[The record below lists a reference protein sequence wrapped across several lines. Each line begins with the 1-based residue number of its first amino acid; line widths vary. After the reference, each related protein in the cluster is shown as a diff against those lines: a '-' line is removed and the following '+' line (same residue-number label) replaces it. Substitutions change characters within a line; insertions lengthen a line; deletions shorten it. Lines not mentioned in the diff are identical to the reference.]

1 MAKWLKKLKSFI
13 CLLIFISLALSSL
26 QPALANPLEEQ
37 DEFDRLRMKWRYYL
51 TGEDRYELPVT
62 DPDLAARI
70 DGITSNGQSAWSTM
84 NKEADRTYLWVDAVP
99 SRFPDSSYIYEN
111 IKRLYRMALAY
122 TTKGSSLEG
131 NPELLNDTIQGLDW
145 VYENQYNERLDWKV
159 NYHHWEINIPTTLSN
174 ISTLLYDR
182 LGEARISNYM
192 NAVHKFANDPTT
204 YALSTVPSY
213 GANRLS
219 ESLPIALRGIL
230 VKDRSRLALVRDRLG
245 DFEALIYPFVMD
257 GNGWYR
263 DGSFISHD
271 RHAYNGTYGLEQ
283 YSILISLMYLLD
295 GSSWEITDPRVDNV
309 YQWTND
315 GYLPLVHRGRMMDMV
330 NGRSIARPGS
340 SDHVQGNKLIDSLLI
355 LSEFADPQNA
365 LLYKQVIKEWVQ
377 GKTGTGYDYRK
388 GASIPMLLRA
398 NAILKDDTVTAAPP
412 LSYTQ
417 YSGMDRAVQQRPTY
431 AFGVS
436 MFSNRVYDFETVNG
450 ENLKGWYTSSGMTY
464 VYDRDISQYNENYW
478 TTVNMKRLPG
488 TTVDAE
494 YGRPEADSNKLSTK
508 SWVGGVEISDLFG
521 ASGMELEGY
530 RTTLNAKKSW
540 FAFDDEIVALGSDID
555 STDDRTIETI
565 IENRRLKAEGEHRLT
580 VNGEVLPTSDGWS
593 AELGGVRDI
602 HLEGRTEGS
611 DIGYVFPDGGATVQ
625 ALQEVRSGT
634 WSDVSRLATDPKV
647 YSNRFLNLWFDH
659 GKSPAN
665 AKYSYILLPDRT
677 AEEVSRYSAQPDVT
691 ILEQNEYVHAVREND
706 LNVTAALFW
715 SDVKRTVDRL
725 ITADKKAAVAVRE
738 TDGRLEVAV
747 SDPTH
752 ENRGIIEVEIHR
764 SAAGVV
770 ESDASIKVL
779 RLEPTIRLAV
789 QTNGSLGRTQS
800 ILFDLVNEEK
810 PSALILSPVADASVH
825 GGDAAT
831 ETFGAS
837 TTMSARDAGDASKN
851 RKSYVK
857 FDLASV
863 ETVDRA
869 VLRVNTFHPSGAFA
883 VLNAYG
889 AGNGWTE
896 QDIRWDN
903 APAAET
909 GALDWTFV
917 NGMERYYE
925 LDVTE
930 YVRGKAADVGT
941 ATLMVA
947 GTDYEDVNLALHSRE
962 HSYRGPQLAIEGTFA
977 SGTPVAV
984 PDSPSY
990 GNATTVAADESFDG
1004 DATGSMPE
1012 GWSVRPIGGQAAVY
1026 EQPGSMN
1033 DRELLLTSDAE
1044 GLTASFPFEP
1054 QQGLVFA
1061 EFRVKAQS
1069 SAVPFEIAL
1078 LESAG
1083 EEAAVKI
1090 ALNGKGRITAT
1101 DGGSVSYL
1109 QSYAANVW
1117 YKIKLVLDTQT
1128 DAYDIYIDEA
1138 RKGARLELTR
1148 PSEALSAIRFAAA
1161 PTGRFYVDDA
1171 TAGIADAMEPAP
1183 TERDILNRDAAD
1195 AVLPQ
1200 YTVNDHFN
1208 VSGTDSLVGW
1218 AFNQAGGT
1226 VRLTDQPN
1234 GVNKSLSIVK
1244 SGTGQTAATKSF
1256 GALGGKTAV
1265 EFWLRPEQ
1273 TDQTFGAPYVR
1284 DAGNRD
1290 IAIVLFGNNGNIT
1303 AFHGSSG
1310 VSIMPYQAGEWYHM
1324 RLEIDPIGKMYDL
1337 YINGKLA
1344 ADNYAYRNASASG
1357 VSRLL
1362 FFSNATS
1369 GALQIDNVR
1378 VVSEEDEMASPAP
1391 GTTPSITLQAPEE
1404 ARPKEAVQVRLDLQS
1419 MGYEVRPERIV
1430 VAYDEGVLSFEGLE
1444 GGAPEASYVV
1454 AAENPGRLALTWTES
1469 VPIADSADLPRLN
1482 FRVKDQPDAERARI
1496 ELFTAEMFL
1505 LPDGVS
1511 VRTPREEAVI
1521 SIHADV
1527 TSFYTVNDDFNGSEL
1542 PTSWLYNEA
1551 GGTVRLSDMPNGANR
1566 SLSIVNAR
1574 SGQTAAIR
1582 EFDSLTGEVTV
1593 EYWVKPAQRNQTFG
1607 APYAKDAAGRDN
1619 AVILFLNNGTIQA
1632 FNGSAPSA
1640 TVLMSYQ
1647 ADEWYHMRL
1656 VLDTDSKTY
1665 DLFINGMPAADDFAF
1680 RNASSAGIGR
1690 LQFFS
1695 NATAGALHLD
1705 NVRVISEA
1713 DLSAGPN
1720 PAEVP
1725 ALTLQAPEEAPIG
1738 EAFHVQLNMENRGY
1752 EVRPERAILAYD
1764 PGVFT
1769 YEGLDETVSSSVYDI
1784 NDSTP
1789 GYIAFTWL
1797 DAAAFAANEPLTRLN
1812 FKVNEGA
1819 AAEAGSIRLF
1829 ASELYLL
1836 AEGASIRT
1844 GHDDAT
1850 VNVLRDT
1857 TAPVS
1862 SATLSPESPNG
1873 GDGWYTVPMS
1883 VRLEAV
1889 DDLSGPDRIEIRLN
1903 GGVTWDVYRADSV
1916 HLLFAQDGEY
1926 TLAYRAA
1933 DKAGNVEEERSIAWK
1948 LDRTAPEIDFGIIP
1962 NAVYSNTGEL
1972 TLQVSVTD
1980 QGSGADAGQTVIM
1993 LDGLPAEPDAAIPLY
2008 RLPPGAHT
2016 LTVSAS
2022 DRAGNTSS
2030 GAVTFYTETSLQ
2042 ALKELVERFAE
2053 TGAIENRGIAVSL
2066 LQKLEAES
2074 LQSFVNEANALR
2086 GKHIATEEAE
2096 ILIRNGIYLLN
2107 Q

>member
-1 MAKWLKKLKSFI
+1 MAKWLGKLKSFV
-13 CLLIFISLALSSL
+13 CFLVFISLALSSL
-26 QPALANPLEEQ
+26 PPALSNPLEEQ
-37 DEFDRLRMKWRYYL
+37 DEFDRLRMKWRYSL

-70 DGITSNGQSAWSTM
+70 DGIASGGQSAWSTM
-84 NKEADRTYLWVDAVP
+84 NKEADRTYLWADAVP
-99 SRFPDSSYIYEN
+99 SRFPDSSHIYEN

-122 TTKGSSLEG
+122 TTKGSALEG
-131 NPELLNDTIQGLDW
+131 NPELLKDTIQGLDW

-174 ISTLLYDR
+174 ITTLLYDR
-182 LGEARISNYM
+182 LGETRISNYM

-230 VKDRSRLALVRDRLG
+230 VKDGSRLALVRDRLG
-245 DFEALIYPFVMD
+245 DFEALIYPFVKD

-295 GSSWEITDPRVDNV
+295 GSSWKITDPRVDNV
-309 YQWTND
+309 YRWTND
-315 GYLPLVHRGRMMDMV
+315 GYLPLVHQGRMMDMV

-340 SDHVQGNKLIDSLLI
+340 SDHVQGNKLIDALLI

-365 LLYKQVIKEWVQ
+365 LLYKQVVKEWVQ

-388 GASIPMLLRA
+388 SASIPMLLRA
-398 NAILKDDTVTAAPP
+398 NAILKDETVTGAPP
-412 LSYTQ
+412 LSYLQ

-431 AFGVS
+431 AFGLS

-494 YGRPEADSNKLSTK
+494 YDRPEADSNKLSAK
-508 SWVGGVEISDLFG
+508 SWVGGVEISDRFG

-530 RTTLNAKKSW
+530 RTSLNAKKSW
-540 FAFDDEIVALGSDID
+540 FAFDDEIVALGSDIN
-555 STDDRTIETI
+555 SSDDRTIETI
-565 IENRRLKAEGEHRLT
+565 IDNRRLQVEGEHRLT
-580 VNGEVLPTSDGWS
+580 VNGEIRPTSDGWG
-593 AELGGVRDI
+593 AELAGVRDI

-611 DIGYVFPDGGATVQ
+611 DIGYVFPDGGATVH
-625 ALQEVRSGT
+625 ALQEIRSGT
-634 WSDVSRLATDPKV
+634 WSDVSRLATDPTV
-647 YSNRFLNLWFDH
+647 YTNRFLNLWFDH
-659 GKSPAN
+659 GKSPAG
-665 AKYSYILLPDRT
+665 AKYSYILLPDRS

-691 ILEQNEYVHAVREND
+691 ILEQNEYVHAVRDND

-715 SDVKRTVDRL
+715 SDVKRTVDQL
-725 ITADKKAAVAVRE
+725 ITTDKKAAVAVRE
-738 TDGRLEVAV
+738 TNGELELAI

-752 ENRGIIEVEIHR
+752 ENRGMIEVEIHR
-764 SAAGVV
+764 SAAGVI
-770 ESDASIKVL
+770 ESDSSIKVL

-789 QTNGSLGRTQS
+789 QTNGSLGRTQR
-800 ILFDLVNEEK
+800 IVFDLVNEGK
-810 PSALILSPVADASVH
+810 PSALTLSPVADASVH
-825 GGDAAT
+825 SGDAAT

-837 TTMSARDAGDASKN
+837 STMSARDAGDASKN

-883 VLNAYG
+883 VLNAFG
-889 AGNGWTE
+889 AGNEWSE

-909 GALDWTFV
+909 GALDWTIV
-917 NGMERYYE
+917 NGMEQYYE
-925 LDVTE
+925 MDVTE
-930 YVRGKAADVGT
+930 YVRGKAADGGT
-941 ATLMVA
+941 ATLIVA
-947 GTDYEDVNLALHSRE
+947 GTDYEDVNLALHSKE
-962 HSYRGPQLAIEGTFA
+962 HSYRGPQLVIEGTFA
-977 SGTPVAV
+977 PGTPVSV

-990 GNATTVAADESFDG
+990 GNVTTVAADESFDA
-1004 DATGSMPE
+1004 DAPGSMPE
-1012 GWSVRPIGGQAAVY
+1012 GWTVQPLGGQAAVY
-1026 EQPGSMN
+1026 EQPGSMH
-1033 DRELLLTSDAE
+1033 DRELLLASGSE
-1044 GLTASFPFEP
+1044 GLTASYPFEP
-1054 QQGLVFA
+1054 QQGLVLA

-1078 LESAG
+1078 VESAG

-1090 ALNGKGRITAT
+1090 ALNGKGRITAS
-1101 DGGSVSYL
+1101 DGSSVSYL

-1128 DAYDIYIDEA
+1128 DTYDIYIDEA

-1148 PSEALSAIRFAAA
+1148 PSEAVSAIRFAAA
-1161 PTGRFYVDDA
+1161 PTGRFYVDDV
-1171 TAGIADAMEPAP
+1171 TTGIADAMEPAP
-1183 TERDILNRDAAD
+1183 TEQDILNRDTAD

-1218 AFNQAGGT
+1218 AFNQTGGT

-1234 GVNKSLSIVK
+1234 GDNKSLSIVK

-1256 GALGGKTAV
+1256 GALGGPTAI
-1265 EFWLRPEQ
+1265 EYWLRPEQ

-1290 IAIVLFGNNGNIT
+1290 IAIVLFSNNGNIT

-1310 VSIMPYQAGEWYHM
+1310 VSLMPYQAGEWYHM
-1324 RLEIDPIGKMYDL
+1324 RLEIDPSGKKYDL

-1344 ADNYAYRNASASG
+1344 ADDFAYRNASASG

-1378 VVSEEDEMASPAP
+1378 VISEEDELASPAP
-1391 GTTPSITLQAPEE
+1391 GTTPSLALQAPEE
-1404 ARPKEAVQVRLDLQS
+1404 ARPKEAVQVRLELQS

-1430 VAYDEGVLSFEGLE
+1430 VTYDEGVLSFEGVE

-1454 AAENPGRLALTWTES
+1454 AAGNPGRLALTWAEGVRIT
-1469 VPIADSADLPRLN
+1469 DSADLPRLN
-1482 FRVKDQPDAERARI
+1482 FRVKDQPDAESAKI
-1496 ELFTAEMFL
+1496 ELFTAELYL

-1511 VRTPREEAVI
+1511 VRTLQDEAVLA
-1521 SIHADV
+1521 IHADV

-1542 PTSWLYNEA
+1542 PTGWLYNES
-1551 GGTVRLSDMPNGANR
+1551 GGIVRLSDVPSGANR

-1574 SGQTAAIR
+1574 SGQTAATR
-1582 EFDSLTGEVTV
+1582 EFDSLAGEVTV
-1593 EYWVKPAQRNQTFG
+1593 EYWVKPEQRNQTFG

-1647 ADEWYHMRL
+1647 ANEWYHMRL

-1680 RNASSAGIGR
+1680 RNASSTGIGR

-1695 NATAGALHLD
+1695 NATAGTMHLD

-1720 PAEVP
+1720 PADIP

-1738 EAFHVQLNMENRGY
+1738 ETFRVQLNVANRGF
-1752 EVRPERAILAYD
+1752 EVRPERAIVAYD

-1769 YEGLDETVSSSVYDI
+1769 YEGLDETVTSSVYDI
-1784 NDSTP
+1784 NDSIP

-1797 DAAAFAANEPLTRLN
+1797 DEAAFAANEPLTRLN
-1812 FKVNEGA
+1812 FKVNEGTT
-1819 AAEAGSIRLF
+1819 AETGSIRLF
-1829 ASELYLL
+1829 ASELHLL

-1844 GHDDAT
+1844 AEDDVAIT
-1850 VNVLRDT
+1850 VLRDT
-1857 TAPVS
+1857 IAPVS
-1862 SATLSPESPNG
+1862 SAALAPETPNG
-1873 GDGWYTVPMS
+1873 GEGWYTVPVS
-1883 VRLEAV
+1883 VRLEAI
-1889 DDLSGPDRIEIRLN
+1889 DDLLGVDRIEMRLN
-1903 GGVTWDVYRADSV
+1903 DSVTWDVYHTDSV
-1916 HLLFAQDGEY
+1916 SLLFDQDGEY
-1926 TLAYRAA
+1926 VMAFRAA
-1933 DKAGNVEEERSIAWK
+1933 DKAGNAEEERSVAWK
-1948 LDRTAPEIDFGIIP
+1948 LDRTAPEVSLNVAP
-1962 NAVYSNTGEL
+1962 NAVYSDAGDL
-1972 TLQVSVTD
+1972 AMQVAVTD
-1980 QGSGADAGQTVIM
+1980 RASGVDAGQTVIL
-1993 LDGLPAEPDAAIPLY
+1993 LDGRPVEPDAAIPLY
-2008 RLPPGAHT
+2008 RLPLGAHT

-2022 DRAGNTSS
+2022 DRAGNTHNS
-2030 GAVTFYTETSLQ
+2030 AVPFYTQTSVR
-2042 ALKELVERFAE
+2042 ALKELVELFTA
-2053 TGAIENRGIAVSL
+2053 TGAIDNEGIAVGL
-2066 LQKLEAES
+2066 LRKLEAET
-2074 LQSFVNEANALR
+2074 LQSFVNEVNALK
-2086 GKHIATEEAE
+2086 GKHIASEEAD
-2096 ILIRNGIYLLN
+2096 ILVRDGTFLLN